1 MLISSPRMYAAVI
14 DVSPFF
20 CLVIHCLL
28 PQYTHHTQ
36 AATATLP
43 EGRERGRGG
52 VGRRGEGRREERR
65 VEEEEEERKK
75 KRKKRQAA
83 HISNLQGGGGGG
95 GVGGGSGS
103 GGGA

>member
-52 VGRRGEGRREERR
+52 VGSRGEGRREERR

-75 KRKKRQAA
+75 KKKKEAGGSHFKPARRR
-83 HISNLQGGGGGG
+83 GGGEGGQW
-95 GVGGGSGS
+95 
-103 GGGA
+103 